1 MASVPRAVSVCSL
14 VSGNVSVCSRLYRLE
29 SLAVRIADWNA
40 LQHTILLHQ
49 EKPGGATA
57 AAAADE
63 AALEGEGKACA
74 WQVSPYS
81 G

>member
-49 EKPGGATA
+49 ETPGEATA

-63 AALEGEGKACA
+63 AAAGAKDMACA
-74 WQVSPYS
+74 WQVSR
-81 G
+81 